1 MIRTDPRLNGLA
13 AELDAGLIA
22 RREFLR
28 KSAVITGGTVA
39 GLSVLRGT
47 ASAQPKTKLRI
58 WLFKSYVTGGND
70 ILAKHV
76 ETWAKERNVEPEL
89 DWATFGDREQK
100 FVAAIEAGNPPDVAE
115 MNYQGPMRYKA
126 ALRDETKLA
135 KELAAARG
143 GLLPYADRVVQFN
156 GQYFGIARLA
166 FGGGLHVRKDLLA
179 EKGLKMPKVYD
190 PDVIDVAKKCQ
201 DPSKDI
207 WGFGQ
212 TLNRCDDG
220 NGFMQNI
227 LWNYGGSAWDKDGKP
242 ALATSN
248 LKANMA
254 ALQFA
259 VDTIQKHKVQ
269 PPGVMGWNDASNN
282 EAYMAGKLVSTNNG
296 ASLYYA
302 MGAKKHPLFEKTQ
315 VILTPGG
322 PAGTFV
328 FAGAYN
334 WGVFQKSKHQELAED
349 MIRWVEDEKRFEE
362 YMKACSGQAGP
373 VYKSRSEHPY
383 WKSDPNYEGMLQNI
397 LRSMWPGYPGPISP
411 AAIEV
416 QAQYMLCDMAGRVVT
431 AWLSLEAA
439 LKETHGRIEEVY
451 KIRGGK

>member
-1 MIRTDPRLNGLA
+1 MDHRIHGLA
-13 AELDAGLIA
+13 ERLEAGVMS
-22 RREFLR
+22 RREFMR
-28 KSAVITGGTVA
+28 RTTIITGGTAA
-39 GLSVLRGT
+39 GLHALRSMAG
-47 ASAQPKTKLRI
+47 AQARPKMRV
-58 WLFKSYVTGGND
+58 WLFKSFVTDCNEV
-70 ILAKHV
+70 LAKHC
-76 ETWAKERNVEPEL
+76 EAWAKERKVDVEF

-100 FVAAIEAGNPPDVAE
+100 FVAAIEAGNPPDIAE
-115 MNYQGPMRYKA
+115 MNYQGPMRYRP
-126 ALRDETKLA
+126 ALRDVTKLA
-135 KELAAARG
+135 KDLAGARG
-143 GLLPYADRVVQFN
+143 GMLPFAERVVQLD
-156 GQYFGIARLA
+156 GQYSGIPRLA
-166 FGGGLHVRKDLLA
+166 FGGGLHIRKDLLA

-201 DPSKDI
+201 DSSKDI

-227 LWNYGGSAWDKDGKP
+227 LWNYGGGAWDKDGKP

-296 ASLYYA
+296 ASLFYA

-334 WGVFQKSKHQELAED
+334 WGVFQKSKYHELAED

-362 YMKACSGQAGP
+362 FMKASIGQAGP
-373 VYKSRSEHPY
+373 VYKSRADNPY
-383 WKSDPNYEGMLQNI
+383 WKTDLNFEGMRENI
-397 LRSMWPGYPGPISP
+397 LRSVWPGY
-411 AAIEV
+411 
-416 QAQYMLCDMAGRVVT
+416 
-431 AWLSLEAA
+431 
-439 LKETHGRIEEVY
+439 
-451 KIRGGK
+451 